1 MLCYNIILMSYNITE
16 NSVTKDSKINPAI
29 EATSLCV
36 NIKNYYILKN
46 LNFQVNAGEIY
57 ALLGGNG
64 AGKSTTLKTLLGF
77 NFPSSGSVKI
87 DGNEVMEAINTV
99 RQKTAYLPESAT
111 LYQHL
116 TARENLRYFLSL
128 ADIKKSDGDINRVFK
143 RVALQQDAWDRN
155 MQTYSKGMRQK
166 TAIALALLREAPI
179 FLLDE
184 PTSGLDPVAID
195 EFNQLVRE
203 LATNGASILMVTH
216 DVYGACQV
224 ADRIGLLR
232 DGELVGEFD
241 SPENGRIDTE
251 QVHAAF
257 AQRSAL

>member
-1 MLCYNIILMSYNITE
+1 MIEIDQAKA
-16 NSVTKDSKINPAI
+16 VI
-29 EATSLCV
+29 EASSLCV
-36 NIKNYYILKN
+36 NIKNNPILKN
-46 LNFQVNAGEIY
+46 LNFQVKAGEIY

-77 NFPSSGSVKI
+77 NAPSSGSVQV
-87 DGNEVMEAINTV
+87 DGKEVVKALNHV
-99 RQKTAYLPESAT
+99 REKTAYLPESAT
-111 LYQHL
+111 LYTHL
-116 TARENLRYFLSL
+116 TARENVNYFLSL
-128 ADIKKSDGDINRVFK
+128 ADIEKTDAEVEQAFD
-143 RVALQQDAWDRN
+143 RVALQTNARDRH

-203 LATNGASILMVTH
+203 LASGGATILMVTH

-232 DGELVGEFD
+232 DGELVGEF
-241 SPENGRIDTE
+241 SAPQGGQIETE

-257 AQRSAL
+257 AQRGAA